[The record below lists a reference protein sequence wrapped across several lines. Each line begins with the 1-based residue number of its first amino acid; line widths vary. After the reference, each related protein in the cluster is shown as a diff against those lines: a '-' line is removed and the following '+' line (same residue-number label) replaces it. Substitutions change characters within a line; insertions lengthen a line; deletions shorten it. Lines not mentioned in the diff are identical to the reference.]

1 MKIMKPGQKW
11 TWEFLTKNVL
21 FIHMD
26 DPVWINN
33 TQSIDGQKF
42 HYFRDG
48 KADGK
53 TVYCFIARSPS
64 ELTSEDMLAINS
76 LCDIKEGARN
86 RKVKERIAGA
96 LARHFNGR
104 AFHVFEPGCGRYP
117 LTPWFPAG
125 TDVSYKG
132 IESDPSCVEV
142 LAKKGIAASSWQKAM
157 KEGVPQGRPSVCAAV
172 YALHFMVGPELPEA
186 IRRLTGK
193 DGFFVGNYY
202 AHPHEKRTRKDRRKL
217 SRILKEAGLFS
228 AVRQVGADSRNEYWV
243 IGANRRVVKEFSR
256 KL

>member
-1 MKIMKPGQKW
+1 MTLRKW
-11 TWEFLTKNVL
+11 TENVL
-21 FIHMD
+21 SVCMTE
-26 DPVWINN
+26 PVWINN
-33 TQSIDGQKF
+33 TFLIDKQKF
-42 HYFRDG
+42 RYFRDG

-53 TVYCFIARSPS
+53 TLYCFIARPPS
-64 ELTSEDMLAINS
+64 ELSAEDTLAINGF
-76 LCDIKEGARN
+76 CDVKEGVRN
-86 RKVKERIAGA
+86 RQVKKRIAGA

-117 LTPWFPAG
+117 LVPWFPAG

-132 IESDPSCVEV
+132 IESDPSCVRALEE
-142 LAKKGIAASSWQKAM
+142 KGIAASSWHDAM
-157 KEGVPQGRPSVCAAV
+157 EEGAPQDRPSVCAAV
-172 YALHFMVGPELPEA
+172 YALHFMAGPELPAA
-186 IRRLTGK
+186 IRSLTGK

-243 IGANRRVVKEFSR
+243 IGANRRVVNEFSR